1 MASVTTPRID
11 KIIRLNNYDLLGTKC
26 KKYQM
31 YMCLDTLQLWYDES
45 DSKRVLYGY
54 TGVDTVNDLQN
65 KLIPDL
71 GTTYYCWE
79 SNSLWLWM
87 NRWVCIYSDNKY
99 PSAYR
104 TDNDYIQSVYIDDE
118 NPTIVDN
125 NGLLRDGS
133 VVIRDANR
141 IIKGRMYVSDT
152 HDNLVFSSFL
162 GGGIRMLPNGSFAS
176 NGELYIDDG
185 GKSFIRAEWTA
196 KNNEMYVDYSEKPTQ
211 DPSKYITDTHKYKV
225 WHSGNL
231 KLEDLELT
239 AENIYNKLKEGQEN
253 GDLPSPFEFNVDKL
267 DGLHATDLA
276 LKSHIHN
283 SNDISDFAQ
292 ASKIVVE
299 NALKDRLTNMIFKG
313 AKITWVEASQ
323 KFMLSTDNFI
333 LTLTGGVTGQA
344 TVTNNTNTTLA
355 VTVDPDKHNHADLDA
370 RITALEAGGGSG
382 SVDLTDYYKK
392 KETENLIDSYFTTT
406 PTSGKALLVNNNG
419 DLPRKCFNSI

>member
-26 KKYQM
+26 KQYQM

-152 HDNLVFSSFL
+152 HDNLIFSSFL
-162 GGGIRMLPNGSFAS
+162 G
-176 NGELYIDDG
+176 
-185 GKSFIRAEWTA
+185 AEWTA
-196 KNNEMYVDYSEKPTQ
+196 KNNEMYVDYSEKPSK
-211 DPSKYITDTHKYKV
+211 DPSKYVTDTHKYRV

-231 KLEDLELT
+231 KLEDFDMT
-239 AENIYNKLKEGQEN
+239 GVNIINKIHEAQADGSLSDPL
-253 GDLPSPFEFNVDKL
+253 DLNVDRL

-276 LKSHIHN
+276 LKNHIHD

-292 ASKIVVE
+292 ASKVVVE

-333 LTLTGGVTGQA
+333 VTLTGGVTGQA
-344 TVTNNTNTTLA
+344 TVTNNTNTTIA
-355 VTVDPDKHNHADLDA
+355 VTVDPDKHTHQDILD
-370 RITALEAGGGSG
+370 RIDAIGTGS
-382 SVDLTDYYKK
+382 SVDLTNYYKK
-392 KETENLIDSYFTTT
+392 KETEDLIDSYFTTT
-406 PTSGKALLVNNNG
+406 PTNGKALLVNSDGN
-419 DLPRKCFNSI
+419 LPRKCFNSK

>member
-26 KKYQM
+26 KQYQM

-152 HDNLVFSSFL
+152 HDNLIFSSFL

-176 NGELYIDDG
+176 DGELYIDDD

-196 KNNEMYVDYSEKPTQ
+196 KNNEMYVDYSEKPSK
-211 DPSKYITDTHKYKV
+211 DPSKYVTDTHKYRV

-231 KLEDLELT
+231 KLEDFDMT
-239 AENIYNKLKEGQEN
+239 GVNIINKIHEAQADGSLSDPL
-253 GDLPSPFEFNVDKL
+253 DLNVDRL

-276 LKSHIHN
+276 LKNHIHD

-292 ASKIVVE
+292 ASKVVVE

-313 AKITWVEASQ
+313 AKISKSKVYV
-323 KFMLSTDNFI
+323 KY
-333 LTLTGGVTGQA
+333 
-344 TVTNNTNTTLA
+344 
-355 VTVDPDKHNHADLDA
+355 
-370 RITALEAGGGSG
+370 R
-382 SVDLTDYYKK
+382 
-392 KETENLIDSYFTTT
+392 
-406 PTSGKALLVNNNG
+406 
-419 DLPRKCFNSI
+419 

>member
-26 KKYQM
+26 VKYQM

-87 NRWVCIYSDNKY
+87 NRWICIYSDNKY

-104 TDNDYIQSVYIDDE
+104 TDSDYIQTVYIDDE

-162 GGGIRMLPNGSFAS
+162 GGGIRMLPNG
-176 NGELYIDDG
+176 
-185 GKSFIRAEWTA
+185 
-196 KNNEMYVDYSEKPTQ
+196 
-211 DPSKYITDTHKYKV
+211 
-225 WHSGNL
+225 
-231 KLEDLELT
+231 
-239 AENIYNKLKEGQEN
+239 
-253 GDLPSPFEFNVDKL
+253 
-267 DGLHATDLA
+267 
-276 LKSHIHN
+276 
-283 SNDISDFAQ
+283 
-292 ASKIVVE
+292 
-299 NALKDRLTNMIFKG
+299 
-313 AKITWVEASQ
+313 
-323 KFMLSTDNFI
+323 
-333 LTLTGGVTGQA
+333 
-344 TVTNNTNTTLA
+344 
-355 VTVDPDKHNHADLDA
+355 
-370 RITALEAGGGSG
+370 
-382 SVDLTDYYKK
+382 
-392 KETENLIDSYFTTT
+392 
-406 PTSGKALLVNNNG
+406 
-419 DLPRKCFNSI
+419 